1 MARFRRLFQDIRQ
14 TSAHLFT
21 KKHPRW
27 PLEEPLLEPPH
38 TSPTSYQQIHA
49 SPTIECWNPV
59 ENRSLRVMNP
69 DGGPSPSRSPAPSLT
84 PSPPSR
90 SPPPPPSSPPSP
102 PTLPPSLH
110 ELFDG
115 DDITPESFELQVTDE
130 QEDTEPEEALFTYS
144 PRPSSRLELRLE
156 ELSTLDGSLF
166 PPVITFQDSPFPIF
180 TTREANATEDRPI
193 PHKTLAASQTPE
205 IFPTPPLEQRLTRM
219 RRRAVQT
226 IRSTKQRENATN
238 PVQERQLTR
247 MPRYSKP
254 LPLIPRD
261 ETEIIMQRI
270 FKPAAEGAR
279 RKSELESTIDVMLA
293 TLDSRKREPAGL
305 DRPTGLL
312 DYNPPTPPLWHA
324 YLTPSSAHAPSS
336 LILELAQFH
345 SSWRL
350 PALSAQESTP
360 IGASNYVAIQ
370 RESRRWQGRNLPF
383 NYNGRISRFD
393 RDYFTHRSDRR
404 KRFLEED
411 WELWLERL
419 ILAKTLAR
427 RISMMLENLGEFSVD
442 FDTIR

>member
-1 MARFRRLFQDIRQ
+1 MTRFRRLFQDIRQ
-14 TSAHLFT
+14 TSAHIFT
-21 KKHPRW
+21 KSAAKHPRW

-49 SPTIECWNPV
+49 SPTIECWTPV
-59 ENRSLRVMNP
+59 ENKSLRVMNP
-69 DGGPSPSRSPAPSLT
+69 DRGTSPSRSPAPSLA

-90 SPPPPPSSPPSP
+90 SPPPPPPSPPS
-102 PTLPPSLH
+102 LPPSLH

-144 PRPSSRLELRLE
+144 PRPSSRLALRLE

-180 TTREANATEDRPI
+180 TTREANATEDRPA
-193 PHKTLAASQTPE
+193 PHNTLAASLTPK

-219 RRRAVQT
+219 RRR
-226 IRSTKQRENATN
+226 
-238 PVQERQLTR
+238 

-261 ETEIIMQRI
+261 ETGIILQRI

-279 RKSELESTIDVMLA
+279 RKSQLESTIDDMLA
-293 TLDSRKREPAGL
+293 TLDSGKREPAGL

-324 YLTPSSAHAPSS
+324 YLTPSFAHAPSS

-350 PALSAQESTP
+350 PALSARESTP
-360 IGASNYVAIQ
+360 TGASNYVAIQ

-383 NYNGRISRFD
+383 IYNGRISRFD

-411 WELWLERL
+411 WELWVERL

-442 FDTIR
+442 FETIR